1 MKLRLMDKTF
11 VYLTGVAVLII
22 LALLAM
28 IVGNIVANGWTR
40 ISWEFLSGDPREGM
54 TAGGIFPAIFGTALL
69 VLLMTIFVRRPNLHA
84 LPLVALRGG

>member
-11 VYLTGVAVLII
+11 VYLTGLAVLII

-40 ISWEFLSGDPREGM
+40 IS
-54 TAGGIFPAIFGTALL
+54 
-69 VLLMTIFVRRPNLHA
+69 
-84 LPLVALRGG
+84 